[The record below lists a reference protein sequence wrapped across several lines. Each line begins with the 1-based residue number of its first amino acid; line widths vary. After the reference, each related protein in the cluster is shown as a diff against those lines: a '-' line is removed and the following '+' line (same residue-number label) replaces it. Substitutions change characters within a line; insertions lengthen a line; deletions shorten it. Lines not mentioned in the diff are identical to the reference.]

1 MSPNPLNAQPDN
13 SGGRLEL
20 SPAQRGIWYAQ
31 QLAPEN
37 PMYQIGQFV
46 EIAGPLDVPVLA
58 DAVARAVAG
67 TDALNV
73 VFREDHA
80 GPFQLPKPNPAGMEV
95 TDLSGARDPEAEA
108 RVLMDSDLGLAR
120 DAVTD
125 ELLHTELIKLA
136 DDRHFFYQRVHHLM
150 LDGYSAVLVLR
161 RVAEQ
166 YQQLLDGAAPGTAP
180 AFGSLAELLAAEN
193 AHAGSDAADADR
205 AYWESQLRD
214 APAAAG
220 LAGRPAGAASSLV
233 RAARELP
240 APAAAALRSSA
251 GSAPALILSTAALYL
266 HRITGERDVSVA
278 LPVTARRGKLAKS
291 TPSMLSNI
299 APIRVAVEPG
309 TTVRDTITAV
319 GDTLRGAVIHQ
330 RGRFEDLNAHSGYR
344 GPSVNILPVL
354 DNISF
359 GPARGTMNILSTGP
373 IDDLSIIVHGLDAGT
388 TSSRDGSDVTR
399 NSRVPG
405 TWAQNPVRSQRR
417 PLQHHAAGGAPG
429 PVRPAPRRCGHPP
442 RFPHRR
448 PVSDHRGR
456 GTFPA
461 GGRRRRRHGPPP
473 AHPRRGI
480 PAQRPGARFPDRR
493 RRARRRTHLR

>member
-1 MSPNPLNAQPDN
+1 
-13 SGGRLEL
+13 
-20 SPAQRGIWYAQ
+20 
-31 QLAPEN
+31 
-37 PMYQIGQFV
+37 MYQIGQFV
-46 EIAGPLDVPVLA
+46 EIQGPLDVPVLA

-67 TDALNV
+67 TDALNM
-73 VFREDHA
+73 VFGEDHA
-80 GPFQLPKPNPAGMEV
+80 GPFQLPKPNPATMEV

-166 YQQLLDGAAPGTAP
+166 YQQLLDGAEPRGAATGGTAP
-180 AFGSLAELLAAEN
+180 GNAQDFGSLAELLAAEN
-193 AHAGSDAADADR
+193 AHAGSGAADADR

-240 APAAAALRSSA
+240 AAAAAALRSAA
-251 GSAPALILSTAALYL
+251 GSAPALILTTAALYL

-299 APIRVAVEPG
+299 VPIRVAVEPG
-309 TTVRDTITAV
+309 TTVRDTVTAV

-354 DNISF
+354 DDISF

-373 IDDLSIIVHGLDAGT
+373 IDDLSIIVHGLDAGSAATGDADGTGQALPEPGPRIQFEANAALYST
-388 TSSRDGSDVTR
+388 TQLEEHLDRFVRLLADVATRPQSRIAALSVTTAGEERSLLAAGDAGDTTLPGTPSWRNSGSAPGSPVPGPPSSRPTANSPSASWKPARISWPGS
-399 NSRVPG
+399 S
-405 TWAQNPVRSQRR
+405 
-417 PLQHHAAGGAPG
+417 AATGRAPG
-429 PVRPAPRRCGHPP
+429 
-442 RFPHRR
+442 
-448 PVSDHRGR
+448 
-456 GTFPA
+456 
-461 GGRRRRRHGPPP
+461 
-473 AHPRRGI
+473 
-480 PAQRPGARFPDRR
+480 
-493 RRARRRTHLR
+493 